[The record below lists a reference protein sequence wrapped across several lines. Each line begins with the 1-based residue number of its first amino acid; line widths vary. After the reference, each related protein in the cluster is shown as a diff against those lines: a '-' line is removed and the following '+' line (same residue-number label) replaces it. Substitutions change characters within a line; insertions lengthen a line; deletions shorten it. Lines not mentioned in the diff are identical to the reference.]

1 MQADK
6 HRKPVLTGREEP
18 KLTEAVRNGPG
29 MRYLKPGAP
38 KCRAVDPAF
47 RPSRAGKSL
56 IRTPVGIVFRSF
68 AIVKFL
74 NKVKDKFVWRWRPG
88 KFGHSSRASTMI

>member
-6 HRKPVLTGREEP
+6 HRKLGLTGREEP

-47 RPSRAGKSL
+47 RPSWAGKSL
-56 IRTPVGIVFRSF
+56 LGPFS
-68 AIVKFL
+68 
-74 NKVKDKFVWRWRPG
+74 
-88 KFGHSSRASTMI
+88 